1 MKSENKY
8 IVEFS
13 LRTLV
18 RFLELEGINV
28 SELVDKHS
36 GKVLGNELGYD
47 DGLPPQDKL
56 RALKLI
62 KSCQP
67 SN

>member
-1 MKSENKY
+1 MNNESKH

-18 RFLELEGINV
+18 RFLELEGINT
-28 SELVDKHS
+28 SELVDKYS

-47 DGLPPQDKL
+47 DGLPPQDKSK
-56 RALKLI
+56 ALTLI
-62 KSCQP
+62 KSCQ
-67 SN
+67 SFD

>member
-1 MKSENKY
+1 MNSESEH

-13 LRTLV
+13 LRALV
-18 RFLELEGINV
+18 RFLELEGINA

-36 GKVLGNELGYD
+36 SKVLGNEQGYD
-47 DGLPPQDKL
+47 DGLPPQDKCK
-56 RALKLI
+56 ALDLI
-62 KSCQP
+62 KSCQS

>member
-1 MKSENKY
+1 MNSENKY

-18 RFLELEGINV
+18 KFLELEGINA
-28 SELVDKHS
+28 SELVDKYS
-36 GKVLGNELGYD
+36 GKVIGNELGYD
-47 DGLPPQDKL
+47 DGLPPQDKCK
-56 RALKLI
+56 ALELI
-62 KSCQP
+62 KSCRP

>member
-1 MKSENKY
+1 MNSENKH

-18 RFLELEGINV
+18 RFLELEGINA
-28 SELVDKHS
+28 SKLVDKHS
-36 GKVLGNELGYD
+36 SKVLGNELGYD
-47 DGLPPQDKL
+47 DGLPPQDKYK
-56 RALKLI
+56 ALELI
-62 KSCQP
+62 KSCQS